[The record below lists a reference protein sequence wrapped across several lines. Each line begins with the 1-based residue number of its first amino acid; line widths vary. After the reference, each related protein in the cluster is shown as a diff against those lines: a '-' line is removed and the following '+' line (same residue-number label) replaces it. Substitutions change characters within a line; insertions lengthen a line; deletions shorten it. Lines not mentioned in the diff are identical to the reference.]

1 MELESKIYLLQ
12 RIASTISAM
21 ESDVRDDETSA
32 CYKWIDKVEAEAQ
45 EKTILEER
53 EGWRGNPIAKI
64 AKEPD
69 EEELKQIANKKEAIA
84 ELKKIASKL

>member
-12 RIASTISAM
+12 RIASAISVM
-21 ESDVRDDETSA
+21 ESDVRDDETNA
-32 CYKWIDKVEAEAQ
+32 CYEWINKEEAEAQ

-53 EGWRGNPIAKI
+53 EGWRGEPRAKV
-64 AKEPD
+64 AKEPN